1 MKGKKVMALLIAASM
16 AMSAEGCGN
25 VTKSGEDQND
35 KPVQEDS
42 RKNETKDVQDIPE
55 AAEKETDQ
63 GDSSPKTP
71 QDGVT
76 ESPVRGVG
84 TYEAEDA
91 RLSGTVKAVE
101 GSATAYV
108 SGFKNDNDSCTFT
121 IDIDADG
128 FYDLDFVI
136 ASEGGY
142 KENYVMM
149 DGDSLGT
156 VSVESQDFSDAVIS
170 RVYLT
175 QGTHE
180 VAVAKYWGWI
190 KLDKLIVQ
198 ASERVDEGIYQV
210 SADLVNKNATEET
223 RRLMSYLADT
233 YGKNVL
239 SGQYCD
245 QGQSGREMAAI
256 SAVTGKYPAVLGLDF
271 MEYSPSR
278 VANGSTG
285 SATERAIEY
294 WENGGIVTFC
304 WHWNAPEKYLKDI
317 WWKGFYTE
325 SVDIDLAKI
334 MSGEDEEGYNLLME
348 DIDAI
353 ARQLSILQDAKVPV
367 LWRPLHEASGG
378 WFWWGA
384 AGPEAYKQL
393 YILLYDK
400 LTNEYGLNNLIWV
413 WNGQDREWYPGDGYV
428 DMIGE
433 DIYPGERVYSSQVN
447 KYLEAVN
454 YTPNT
459 KMTVLSENGCVPDPE
474 LMERD
479 GAMWG
484 FFCTW
489 SGEFVVSEADD
500 LALSEQ
506 YTEEAM
512 LKKAYDSELVITLD
526 ELPDLKNYP
535 IR

>member
-1 MKGKKVMALLIAASM
+1 MKGKKIIALLIAALM
-16 AMSAEGCGN
+16 TVQAVGCGN
-25 VTKSGEDQND
+25 TGGIEPDQNGAAVD
-35 KPVQEDS
+35 ENVQEC
-42 RKNETKDVQDIPE
+42 ETIAVQE
-55 AAEKETDQ
+55 TSQVVSQEEKE
-63 GDSSPKTP
+63 
-71 QDGVT
+71 GVI
-76 ESPVRGVG
+76 EMID
-84 TYEAEDA
+84 TYEAEEA
-91 RLSGTVKAVE
+91 QLSGAVKAVE
-101 GSATAYV
+101 SAKATYV
-108 SGFKNDNDSCTFT
+108 SGFRNDDDRCTFT
-121 IDIDADG
+121 IDIDAEG
-128 FYDLDFVI
+128 FYDLNFVS

-142 KENYVMM
+142 KENYVMV
-149 DGDSLGT
+149 DGDSLGMIYSEKT
-156 VSVESQDFSDAVIS
+156 EFSDAVIS

-198 ASERVDEGIYQV
+198 TSELIDESIYQV
-210 SADLVNKNATEET
+210 SPELVNKNATEET
-223 RRLMSYLADT
+223 RRLMSYLADM
-233 YGKNVL
+233 YGKKVL

-245 QGQSGREMAAI
+245 QGQSGSEMAAI
-256 SAVTGKYPAVLGLDF
+256 NKATGKYPAILGLDF

-278 VANGSTG
+278 AKNGSAG
-285 SATERAIEY
+285 SATELAIEY

-304 WHWNAPEKYLKDI
+304 WHWNAPEKYLEDI

-325 SVDIDLAKI
+325 SVSIDLAKI
-334 MSGEDEEGYNLLME
+334 MNGEDEEGYNLLME

-353 ARQLSILQDAKVPV
+353 AQQLLILQDAKVPI

-393 YILLYDK
+393 YTLLYDK
-400 LTNEYGLNNLIWV
+400 LTNEYKLNNLIWV
-413 WNGQDREWYPGDGYV
+413 WNGQDREWYPGDEYV

-454 YTPNT
+454 YTSNT

-474 LMERD
+474 LLERD

-489 SGEFVVSEADD
+489 SGEFVVNSDTSD
-500 LALSEQ
+500 TTLSEQ

-512 LKKAYDSELVITLD
+512 LEKAYDSELVITLD
-526 ELPDLKNYP
+526 ELPDLKTYP